1 MRNIEFCLDYL
12 IVASKSE
19 EDRKKREEESAARGS
34 MDQAAFEAQ

>member
-12 IVASKSE
+12 IVANKSE